1 MTSCATGLGIT
12 TAPPRWV
19 SWLRSSSA
27 SRRGTLPGMSE
38 SAPTPIKLPEKTPE
52 QLAEIHA
59 LIEQVRRGDY
69 SQTIPWDDLA
79 AELGL

>member
-1 MTSCATGLGIT
+1 MHAAGFGIT
-12 TAPPRWV
+12 PVLLRTVP
-19 SWLRSSSA
+19 WLRSSGA
-27 SRRGTLPGMSE
+27 CCRGTLPGMSE
-38 SAPTPIKLPEKTPE
+38 SAPTPIELPEKTPE

-69 SQTIPWDDLA
+69 SGTVPWDELA